1 MSTNPS
7 VPPVEKAQH
16 NRRAPA
22 WLAGFLLLGALLGL
36 AGSLLVAWEYHIDV
50 EPEIIGL
57 HFLSLSA
64 GFVVA
69 AAIAQKYVRR
79 VPVRWIAMV
88 ACGVACA
95 SLIALAFLMPP
106 SAVWWRIAG
115 LAVLGISAGGLTAA
129 LLYAMEPAFSAS
141 PASTANI
148 AALLFGCGCLS
159 ATLATGIAY
168 MAGSVRWATL
178 SLASLP
184 LLYLFLYLRS
194 SHPPARNCVEPR
206 KEDALRNTTKDL
218 RSIATV
224 LFSLLVFFQFGN
236 EWALAGWLPL
246 FLIHRLGI
254 SPVLALS
261 GLALYFLSLMAGR
274 AIAQPLLANLHHWRL
289 LLASIF
295 LAITG
300 YLWLSFAG
308 TLGAATA
315 AISTIGIAYG
325 PIFPL
330 IAEQLDDRFSYHP
343 GFYNG
348 MIAIAVSGAMSAPWL
363 LGYIDA
369 YLGVQ
374 FVMLIPAFGSVA
386 VLTLALLLMLEAR
399 LMGAKRNRQSEPL
412 IAGD

>member
-1 MSTNPS
+1 
-7 VPPVEKAQH
+7 
-16 NRRAPA
+16 
-22 WLAGFLLLGALLGL
+22 LLGL

-50 EPEIIGL
+50 EPQIIGL

-64 GFVVA
+64 GFVIA
-69 AAIAQKYVRR
+69 AAIAQKHVLR

-254 SPVLALS
+254 SPVLALT

-295 LAITG
+295 LAMTG

-348 MIAIAVSGAMSAPWL
+348 MIAIAVSGAMSTPCL

-386 VLTLALLLMLEAR
+386 VLILALLLMLEAR
-399 LMGAKRNRQSEPL
+399 LMGGRRNRQSEPL

>member
-1 MSTNPS
+1 VSTNPS
-7 VPPVEKAQH
+7 SPVEKAQH
-16 NRRAPA
+16 NGRAPA

-50 EPEIIGL
+50 EPQIIGL

-64 GFVVA
+64 GFIAA
-69 AAIAQKYVRR
+69 AAIAQKYARR
-79 VPVRWIAMV
+79 VPVRWIAMI

-95 SLIALAFLMPP
+95 TLIALAFLMPP

-168 MAGSVRWATL
+168 VAGLVRWATL

-194 SHPPARNCVEPR
+194 SHPPARSRAQPR
-206 KEDALRNTTKDL
+206 KEDALRETVKDL

-254 SPVLALS
+254 SPVLALT

-274 AIAQPLLANLHHWRL
+274 AIAQPLLANLHHWRM

-295 LAITG
+295 LAMTG
-300 YLWLSFAG
+300 YLWLSFAAS
-308 TLGAATA
+308 LGAATI
-315 AISTIGIAYG
+315 AISIIGIAYG

-348 MIAIAVSGAMSAPWL
+348 MMAIAVSGAMSAPWL

-369 YLGVQ
+369 YLGMQ
-374 FVMLIPAFGSVA
+374 YVMLIPAFGSVA
-386 VLTLALLLMLEAR
+386 VLILALLLMLEAR
-399 LMGAKRNRQSEPL
+399 LMGAKRNRRSESL

>member
-7 VPPVEKAQH
+7 SLVEKIH
-16 NRRAPA
+16 LNRRAPA

-36 AGSLLVAWEYHIDV
+36 SGPLLVAWEYHIDA
-50 EPEIIGL
+50 EPQIIGL

-64 GFVVA
+64 GFVLA

-79 VPVRWIAMV
+79 VPVRWIATI
-88 ACGVACA
+88 ACGAACA
-95 SLIALAFLMPP
+95 TLIALAQVTPP
-106 SAVWWRIAG
+106 AAIAWRIAG
-115 LAVLGISAGGLTAA
+115 LALLGMSSGGLTSA
-129 LLYAMEPAFSAS
+129 LLYAMEPSFSAS
-141 PASTANI
+141 PATTANL
-148 AALLFGCGCLS
+148 AALLFGCGCLI
-159 ATLATGIAY
+159 ATLVTGIAY
-168 MAGSVRWATL
+168 VGGSVRWSTR
-178 SLASLP
+178 SLAALP
-184 LLYLFLYLRS
+184 LLYFFLYLRS
-194 SHPPARNCVEPR
+194 SHPPARNRAEPR
-206 KEDALRNTTKDL
+206 HEEDALRETLKDL

-254 SPVLALS
+254 SPVLALA

-274 AIAQPLLANLHHWRL
+274 AIAQPLLANLHHWRM
-289 LLASIF
+289 LLASVF
-295 LAITG
+295 LAMTG
-300 YLWLSFAG
+300 YLWLSFASS
-308 TLGAATA
+308 LGAATV
-315 AISTIGIAYG
+315 AISIIGIAYG

-348 MIAIAVSGAMSAPWL
+348 AIAIAVSGAMSAPWL

-369 YLGVQ
+369 YLGMQ

-386 VLTLALLLMLEAR
+386 VLILALLLMLEAQ
-399 LMGAKRNRQSEPL
+399 LMGARRKQPPGAL

>member
-7 VPPVEKAQH
+7 LPIEKAQH
-16 NRRAPA
+16 NGRAPA

-36 AGSLLVAWEYHIDV
+36 AGSLQVAWEYHIDV
-50 EPEIIGL
+50 EPQIIGL

-64 GFVVA
+64 GFIAA

-79 VPVRWIAMV
+79 VPVRWIAMI
-88 ACGVACA
+88 ACGMACA
-95 SLIALAFLMPP
+95 TLIALAFLMPP
-106 SAVWWRIAG
+106 SAVWWRIGG

-168 MAGSVRWATL
+168 AAGSVRWATL

-194 SHPPARNCVEPR
+194 SHPPARSRAQPR
-206 KEDALRNTTKDL
+206 KEDALRETVKDL

-254 SPVLALS
+254 SPVLALT

-274 AIAQPLLANLHHWRL
+274 AIAQPLLANLHHWRM

-295 LAITG
+295 LAMTG
-300 YLWLSFAG
+300 YLWLSFAAS
-308 TLGAATA
+308 LGAATA
-315 AISTIGIAYG
+315 AISIIGIAYG

-369 YLGVQ
+369 YLGMQ
-374 FVMLIPAFGSVA
+374 YVMLIPAFGSVA
-386 VLTLALLLMLEAR
+386 VLILALLLMLEAR

>member
-7 VPPVEKAQH
+7 LPVEKAQH
-16 NRRAPA
+16 NGRAPA

-50 EPEIIGL
+50 EPQIIGL

-64 GFVVA
+64 GFIAA

-79 VPVRWIAMV
+79 VPVRWIAMI
-88 ACGVACA
+88 ACGLACA
-95 SLIALAFLMPP
+95 TLIALAFLMPP

-115 LAVLGISAGGLTAA
+115 LALLGISAGGLTAA

-168 MAGSVRWATL
+168 VAGSVRWATL

-184 LLYLFLYLRS
+184 LFYLFLYLRS
-194 SHPPARNCVEPR
+194 SHPPARSRAQPR
-206 KEDALRNTTKDL
+206 KEDALRETVKDL

-254 SPVLALS
+254 SPVLALT
-261 GLALYFLSLMAGR
+261 GLALYFLSLMVGR
-274 AIAQPLLANLHHWRL
+274 VIAQPLLANLHHWRL

-295 LAITG
+295 LAMTG

-308 TLGAATA
+308 SLGAATA
-315 AISTIGIAYG
+315 AISIIGIAYG

-348 MIAIAVSGAMSAPWL
+348 MIAIALSGAMSAPWL

-369 YLGVQ
+369 YLGMQ
-374 FVMLIPAFGSVA
+374 YVMLIPAFGSVA
-386 VLTLALLLMLEAR
+386 VLILALLLMLEAR
-399 LMGAKRNRQSEPL
+399 LMGAKHNQRSEPL

>member
-7 VPPVEKAQH
+7 LPAEKVQQ

-168 MAGSVRWATL
+168 VAGSVRWATL

>member
-1 MSTNPS
+1 
-7 VPPVEKAQH
+7 
-16 NRRAPA
+16 
-22 WLAGFLLLGALLGL
+22 LGL

-50 EPEIIGL
+50 EPQIIGL

-64 GFVVA
+64 GFVAA

-79 VPVRWIAMV
+79 VPVRWVAML
-88 ACGVACA
+88 ACGAACA
-95 SLIALAFLMPP
+95 SLAALSLVPPP
-106 SAVWWRIAG
+106 SAVWSRIAG
-115 LAVLGISAGGLTAA
+115 LAILGVSAGGLTAA
-129 LLYAMEPAFSAS
+129 LLYAMEPAFSVS

-148 AALLFGCGCLS
+148 AALLFGCGCLA

-168 MAGSVRWATL
+168 VAGSVRWATL
-178 SLASLP
+178 SLAGLP

-194 SHPPARNCVEPR
+194 SHAPARSRARPR
-206 KEDALRNTTKDL
+206 QEDALRETMKDL

-254 SPVLALS
+254 SPVLALT

-274 AIAQPLLANLHHWRL
+274 AIAQPLLANLHHWRM
-289 LLASIF
+289 LLASVF
-295 LAITG
+295 LAMTG

-308 TLGAATA
+308 SLGAATA
-315 AISTIGIAYG
+315 AISIIGIAYG

-330 IAEQLDDRFSYHP
+330 IAEQLDDRFLYHP

-363 LGYIDA
+363 LGYIGA
-369 YLGVQ
+369 YLGMQ
-374 FVMLIPAFGSVA
+374 YVMLIPAFGSVA
-386 VLTLALLLMLEAR
+386 VLILALLLMLEAR
-399 LMGAKRNRQSEPL
+399 LMGAKRNQQSERL

>member
-7 VPPVEKAQH
+7 LPVEKTQH
-16 NRRAPA
+16 NGRAPA

-50 EPEIIGL
+50 EPQIIGI
-57 HFLSLSA
+57 HFLALSA
-64 GFVVA
+64 GFVAA

-106 SAVWWRIAG
+106 SVVWWRIAG
-115 LAVLGISAGGLTAA
+115 LAVLGISAGGLTSA
-129 LLYAMEPAFSAS
+129 LLYAMEPAFSVS

-168 MAGSVRWATL
+168 VAGSVRWATL

-194 SHPPARNCVEPR
+194 SHPPARSRAEPR
-206 KEDALRNTTKDL
+206 KEDALRDTTKDL
-218 RSIATV
+218 RSVATV

-254 SPVLALS
+254 SPVLALA

-295 LAITG
+295 LAMTG

-330 IAEQLDDRFSYHP
+330 IVEQLDDRFSYRP

-386 VLTLALLLMLEAR
+386 VLILALLLMLEAR